1 MSNELKK
8 KFDGKTAAEKAQF
21 FRSLRELLADDGG
34 DPEEAGFITNK
45 MGYRLRELDHIASY
59 YDKIAQQE
67 KSRAEEKSRVEAN
80 INRVEFLKKHRPG
93 ETIYCAY
100 CGDPLENPLYR
111 TPKDDDWLCY
121 DCMIA
126 LVDSNHDEEKEQEQ

>member
-1 MSNELKK
+1 MSNELKE
-8 KFDGKTAAEKAQF
+8 KFNSQTPAEKAQF

-34 DPEEAGFITNK
+34 DPEEAEFIANN
-45 MGYRLRELDHIASY
+45 MGYLLRDLDRIASY
-59 YDKIAQQE
+59 YDEVVRQE

-93 ETIYCAY
+93 ETIYCAH
-100 CGDPLENPLYR
+100 CGDPLENPLHR

-121 DCMIA
+121 DCMVA
-126 LVDSNHDEEKEQEQ
+126 VVDSNYDEEKEQEL